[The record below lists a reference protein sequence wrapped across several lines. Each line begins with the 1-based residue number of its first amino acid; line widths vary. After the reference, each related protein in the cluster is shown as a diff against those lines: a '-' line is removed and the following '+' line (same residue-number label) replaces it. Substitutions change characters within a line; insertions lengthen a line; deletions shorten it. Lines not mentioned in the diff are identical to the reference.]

1 MAKKT
6 KKFVWKNSKAKA
18 LLKEDF
24 VKGLLPLEEEDMTPE
39 QVFLSRPEYSSTDW
53 KLFPARMRGLR
64 TSVKS
69 SLKDSADDAAD
80 LAHDRLLYPES
91 EFEIDGSY
99 KWHGSAAETLLKEDA
114 NQIVQD
120 GRRKH
125 IDVKPLKLWLTRI
138 EYKRFHP
145 DKFANHFYQA
155 FKRIKFDNFVEGE
168 KEKQRKKLESE
179 DDA

>member
-24 VKGLLPLEEEDMTPE
+24 VEGLLPLEEEDMTPQE
-39 QVFLSRPEYSSTDW
+39 VFMSRPEYSTTDW

-64 TSVKS
+64 TAVKS
-69 SLKDSADDAAD
+69 RLKDAADDAAD

-91 EFEIDGSY
+91 EFEIEGNY

-120 GRRKH
+120 GKRNH
-125 IDVKPLKLWLTRI
+125 IDVKPLKLWSTRI
-138 EYKRFHP
+138 ECQIFHP
-145 DKFANHFYQA
+145 YKFANHFYQA

-168 KEKQRKKLESE
+168 KEKLRNKLEKE
-179 DDA
+179 ADA